1 MENDETTP
9 GKKPRFTKEELLAL
23 ALEDAVAIADRFAR
37 EPVLAR
43 TGKGYYKS
51 AGVEGLKED
60 MAYLKSLESR
70 EQPR

>member
-1 MENDETTP
+1 MEKEEPTP
-9 GKKPRFTKEELLAL
+9 EKKPRFTKEELRAL
-23 ALEDAVAIADRFAR
+23 ALEDAVAISDRFAR

-60 MAYLKSLESR
+60 IAYLKSLESR
-70 EQPR
+70 EQSR

>member
-1 MENDETTP
+1 MEEEEPTP
-9 GKKPRFTKEELLAL
+9 EKKPRFTKEERLARL
-23 ALEDAVAIADRFAR
+23 VDDAVNISDRFAR

-51 AGVEGLKED
+51 AGVEGLKQD
-60 MAYLKSLESR
+60 IAYLKSLESR

>member
-9 GKKPRFTKEELLAL
+9 AKKPRFTKEELLAL
-23 ALEDAVAIADRFAR
+23 ALEDAVAISDRFTR